1 MASVN
6 KIKELVGKKDFKTAL
21 AELKSIDIEK
31 SLNPQFMR
39 LCGQVYAENKKYD
52 DARKTLISAHVLAPK
67 SSSIIDELIRL
78 YLKMGFFTKAKQYY
92 KIYTACA
99 PSEGIESQTVLYNLK
114 KALQAPDD
122 ELIEILKG
130 ICDKE
135 YVDVW
140 AFELA
145 LLYRKAG
152 RVDECIR
159 ECEKIKDT
167 FSQSNLYVKWARP
180 LKMGSINVDKAFH
193 CYPLQEVAETT
204 GKIYQS
210 VQQENEQLRKDYIEF
225 FGMPEGSGVDDG
237 DAVIVE
243 EDDDDDAISVAAQIT
258 DTVKSTVTSAF
269 GKMKDTIN
277 HPLDE
282 EVEVEIVEIGSDDVD
297 SEEGEL
303 VHDGDASQ
311 DNGGNPWL
319 IEEDTVAARQQEK
332 EEASGEIDD
341 IKVALDRIAKAEQK
355 KAEEAE
361 AKKNAEEADVN
372 AVAEA
377 FAAQFSGDEEEEPEM
392 MSVAQEDLKAETP
405 VQEEPEVQPQQTEEP
420 EEDAIEFLDLGGDEE
435 DEEETSKTEPD
446 EEEEVDISSL
456 LQSIAQNDAEEED
469 ISEDNEEEGEGI
481 SILDLGDEEEEIE
494 FLDLGN
500 EDEEPELDVIDLTE
514 ERTEEKEEPPVIEIS
529 EEEVSEGR
537 ITEET
542 AKKDNEERKDDLEDA
557 DDAVQEGIE
566 KTAEQSDFNENDLER
581 EAFDMADENKP
592 KLSLKLAGG
601 AGAGAGGFGGGANR
615 SSFAG
620 SGMRGAAGGSI
631 LSKEEREF
639 MAQYDAKQ
647 AEREAA
653 AKERARL
660 AKEAAAKEEAE
671 RLEAQRQAA
680 IAEQEAAKRAAEEA
694 KRAEEEA
701 RRRAEEEAKRAAEL
715 AVAEERAR
723 KEAEAEEAARKERM
737 AKEEEE
743 RARLE
748 EEARK
753 LAEERA
759 REEAEAARAAA
770 EEAAKRAE
778 EERIKAEKERERLAE
793 EARRK
798 EEEERKAKEQEKQ
811 KIVQSAKSVRSK
823 YDQEREDAIA
833 AIRAKVEAERAAKE
847 EKKRK
852 AQEVLDEQERRKI
865 KSMPEWKRKQVDPS
879 ILERLGMAIDEDGN
893 LIDPE
898 EAKKEQEAAPE
909 AAVETPETQ
918 TVAEETPTTSE
929 ETQQEAVEV
938 HAGREEEEKV
948 EIAPKRED
956 EGEGVKVADD
966 GVTLAN
972 SALQG
977 GSLSEAGL
985 TGAKLSE
992 VDHNEITLENAAFA
1006 GESLQYDEDFVEKE
1020 EEPVIELGEE
1030 VPADDIAEENA
1041 PEVIQLGAEAEA
1053 PEVIQLGTE
1062 AEAPEVIQLGTETAE
1077 TEPEAEEPV
1086 AEEAPAE
1093 ESAPEVIQLGA
1104 EAETPEV
1111 IQLGTEAEVPEVIQ
1125 LGTEAAET
1133 EPEAEEPVAEEAP
1146 AEESAP
1152 EVIQLGTEAA
1162 EAEPVAEE
1170 PVAEEA
1176 PAEENAPEVIQLG
1189 TEPAEAEPETEEPV
1203 AEEAP
1208 AEESVPEAAP
1218 AEEAAAASA
1227 VAEEPKPSKVI
1238 DGVEFDEQGIPVVAQ
1253 KYIGKYVASSA
1264 VRKQFRK
1271 PLEKIIQKKGVY
1283 RNIVILS
1290 KKGCSVSNMAID
1302 FARTYHELGL
1312 CQNKIV
1318 ATIKAKQLNKT
1329 DLTKIVGKLKGGCL
1343 IIENSGELSREKALQ
1358 VYEMVSNQE
1367 NDIVLMLVGE
1377 VMSVTTMFGQNKEL
1391 NSLFHA
1397 LFLLHDLSDIDL
1409 TDIAIAHMKEKG
1421 YSADEDGLRALK
1433 DRIATL
1439 DHNGIDN
1446 VLAIV
1451 ETAITKAEK
1460 RSQNNLT
1467 DVVFLDDY
1475 EDSGMNVLKEFDFE

>member
-269 GKMKDTIN
+269 GKVKDTIN

-372 AVAEA
+372 AAAEA
-377 FAAQFSGDEEEEPEM
+377 LAAQLSGDEEEEPEM

-405 VQEEPEVQPQQTEEP
+405 VQEEPEVQSQQTEEP
-420 EEDAIEFLDLGGDEE
+420 EEDAIEFLDLGSEEE

-469 ISEDNEEEGEGI
+469 ISEDNEEEEEGI
-481 SILDLGDEEEEIE
+481 SILNLGDEEEEIE

-500 EDEEPELDVIDLTE
+500 EDEEPEQDEEPELDVIDLTE
-514 ERTEEKEEPPVIEIS
+514 ERTEEEEEPPVIEIS

-557 DDAVQEGIE
+557 VDAVQEGIE
-566 KTAEQSDFNENDLER
+566 ETAEQSDFNENDLER
-581 EAFDMADENKP
+581 EAFDMADEKKP
-592 KLSLKLAGG
+592 KLSLKLAG
-601 AGAGAGGFGGGANR
+601 GAGAGGFGGGANR

-620 SGMRGAAGGSI
+620 SGMRGAAGGAI

-701 RRRAEEEAKRAAEL
+701 SRRAEEEAKRAAEL
-715 AVAEERAR
+715 AIAEEQAR

-759 REEAEAARAAA
+759 REEAEAARVAA
-770 EEAAKRAE
+770 EEAAKRA
-778 EERIKAEKERERLAE
+778 
-793 EARRK
+793 
-798 EEEERKAKEQEKQ
+798 
-811 KIVQSAKSVRSK
+811 
-823 YDQEREDAIA
+823 
-833 AIRAKVEAERAAKE
+833 
-847 EKKRK
+847 
-852 AQEVLDEQERRKI
+852 
-865 KSMPEWKRKQVDPS
+865 
-879 ILERLGMAIDEDGN
+879 
-893 LIDPE
+893 
-898 EAKKEQEAAPE
+898 
-909 AAVETPETQ
+909 
-918 TVAEETPTTSE
+918 
-929 ETQQEAVEV
+929 
-938 HAGREEEEKV
+938 
-948 EIAPKRED
+948 
-956 EGEGVKVADD
+956 
-966 GVTLAN
+966 
-972 SALQG
+972 
-977 GSLSEAGL
+977 
-985 TGAKLSE
+985 
-992 VDHNEITLENAAFA
+992 
-1006 GESLQYDEDFVEKE
+1006 
-1020 EEPVIELGEE
+1020 
-1030 VPADDIAEENA
+1030 
-1041 PEVIQLGAEAEA
+1041 
-1053 PEVIQLGTE
+1053 
-1062 AEAPEVIQLGTETAE
+1062 
-1077 TEPEAEEPV
+1077 
-1086 AEEAPAE
+1086 
-1093 ESAPEVIQLGA
+1093 
-1104 EAETPEV
+1104 
-1111 IQLGTEAEVPEVIQ
+1111 
-1125 LGTEAAET
+1125 
-1133 EPEAEEPVAEEAP
+1133 
-1146 AEESAP
+1146 
-1152 EVIQLGTEAA
+1152 
-1162 EAEPVAEE
+1162 
-1170 PVAEEA
+1170 
-1176 PAEENAPEVIQLG
+1176 
-1189 TEPAEAEPETEEPV
+1189 
-1203 AEEAP
+1203 
-1208 AEESVPEAAP
+1208 
-1218 AEEAAAASA
+1218 
-1227 VAEEPKPSKVI
+1227 
-1238 DGVEFDEQGIPVVAQ
+1238 
-1253 KYIGKYVASSA
+1253 
-1264 VRKQFRK
+1264 
-1271 PLEKIIQKKGVY
+1271 
-1283 RNIVILS
+1283 
-1290 KKGCSVSNMAID
+1290 
-1302 FARTYHELGL
+1302 
-1312 CQNKIV
+1312 
-1318 ATIKAKQLNKT
+1318 
-1329 DLTKIVGKLKGGCL
+1329 
-1343 IIENSGELSREKALQ
+1343 
-1358 VYEMVSNQE
+1358 
-1367 NDIVLMLVGE
+1367 
-1377 VMSVTTMFGQNKEL
+1377 
-1391 NSLFHA
+1391 
-1397 LFLLHDLSDIDL
+1397 
-1409 TDIAIAHMKEKG
+1409 
-1421 YSADEDGLRALK
+1421 
-1433 DRIATL
+1433 
-1439 DHNGIDN
+1439 
-1446 VLAIV
+1446 
-1451 ETAITKAEK
+1451 
-1460 RSQNNLT
+1460 
-1467 DVVFLDDY
+1467 
-1475 EDSGMNVLKEFDFE
+1475 

>member
-269 GKMKDTIN
+269 GKVKDTIN

-372 AVAEA
+372 AAAEA

-469 ISEDNEEEGEGI
+469 ISEDNEEEEEGI

-500 EDEEPELDVIDLTE
+500 EDEEPEQDEEPELDVIDLTE
-514 ERTEEKEEPPVIEIS
+514 ERTEEEEEPPVIEIS

-557 DDAVQEGIE
+557 VDAVQEGIE
-566 KTAEQSDFNENDLER
+566 ETAEQSDFNENDLER

-601 AGAGAGGFGGGANR
+601 AGAGAGGFGGGGANR

-620 SGMRGAAGGSI
+620 GGMRGAAGGAI

-701 RRRAEEEAKRAAEL
+701 SRRAEEEAKRAAEL
-715 AVAEERAR
+715 ALAEEQAR

-778 EERIKAEKERERLAE
+778 EERIKAEEERERLAE

-798 EEEERKAKEQEKQ
+798 EEEERKAEEQEKQ

-1041 PEVIQLGAEAEA
+1041 PEVIQLGTEPAEA
-1053 PEVIQLGTE
+1053 
-1062 AEAPEVIQLGTETAE
+1062 
-1077 TEPEAEEPV
+1077 EPEAEEPV

-1093 ESAPEVIQLGA
+1093 ESAPEVIQLGTEPA
-1104 EAETPEV
+1104 EAEPV
-1111 IQLGTEAEVPEVIQ
+1111 
-1125 LGTEAAET
+1125 
-1133 EPEAEEPVAEEAP
+1133 AEEPVAEEVP

-1176 PAEENAPEVIQLG
+1176 PAEESTPEVIQLG
-1189 TEPAEAEPETEEPV
+1189 TEPAEAEPVAEEPV

-1208 AEESVPEAAP
+1208 AEESAPEVIQLGIEPAEAEPVAEEPVAEEAPAEESAPEAAP

>member
-469 ISEDNEEEGEGI
+469 ISEDNEEEEEGI

-1062 AEAPEVIQLGTETAE
+1062 AEAPEVIQLGTE
-1077 TEPEAEEPV
+1077 
-1086 AEEAPAE
+1086 
-1093 ESAPEVIQLGA
+1093 
-1104 EAETPEV
+1104 
-1111 IQLGTEAEVPEVIQ
+1111 
-1125 LGTEAAET
+1125 AAET

-1170 PVAEEA
+1170 AS
-1176 PAEENAPEVIQLG
+1176 AEENAPEVIQLG

>member
-469 ISEDNEEEGEGI
+469 ISEDNEEEEEGI

-909 AAVETPETQ
+909 AAVEAPETQ

-1062 AEAPEVIQLGTETAE
+1062 AEAPEVIQLGTE
-1077 TEPEAEEPV
+1077 
-1086 AEEAPAE
+1086 
-1093 ESAPEVIQLGA
+1093 
-1104 EAETPEV
+1104 
-1111 IQLGTEAEVPEVIQ
+1111 
-1125 LGTEAAET
+1125 AAET

-1170 PVAEEA
+1170 AS
-1176 PAEENAPEVIQLG
+1176 AEENAPEVIQLG

>member
-269 GKMKDTIN
+269 GKVKDTIN

-355 KAEEAE
+355 KAEEA
-361 AKKNAEEADVN
+361 KKNAEEADVN
-372 AVAEA
+372 AAAEA
-377 FAAQFSGDEEEEPEM
+377 LAAQLSGDEEEEPEM

-405 VQEEPEVQPQQTEEP
+405 VQEEPEVQSQQTEEP
-420 EEDAIEFLDLGGDEE
+420 EEDAIEFLDLGSEEE
-435 DEEETSKTEPD
+435 DEEETSKTESD

-469 ISEDNEEEGEGI
+469 ITEDNEEEEEGI
-481 SILDLGDEEEEIE
+481 SILNLGDEEEEIE

-500 EDEEPELDVIDLTE
+500 EDEEPEQDEEPELDVIDLTE
-514 ERTEEKEEPPVIEIS
+514 ERTEEEEEPPVIEIS

-557 DDAVQEGIE
+557 VDAVQEGTE
-566 KTAEQSDFNENDLER
+566 ETAEQSDFNENDLER

-601 AGAGAGGFGGGANR
+601 AGAGGFGGGANR

-620 SGMRGAAGGSI
+620 GGMRGAAGGAI

-701 RRRAEEEAKRAAEL
+701 SRRAEEEAKRAAEL
-715 AVAEERAR
+715 AVAEEQAR

-759 REEAEAARAAA
+759 REEAEAARVAA

-778 EERIKAEKERERLAE
+778 EERIKAEEERERLAE

-918 TVAEETPTTSE
+918 TVAEETSTTSE

-1030 VPADDIAEENA
+1030 VPADDIAEAES
-1041 PEVIQLGAEAEA
+1041 EVVESVEEQ
-1053 PEVIQLGTE
+1053 P
-1062 AEAPEVIQLGTETAE
+1062 
-1077 TEPEAEEPV
+1077 EEPAV
-1086 AEEAPAE
+1086 EDVSAEEEAPTE
-1093 ESAPEVIQLGA
+1093 ESAPEVIQLGTEPA
-1104 EAETPEV
+1104 EAEPVAEEAPTEESAPEV
-1111 IQLGTEAEVPEVIQ
+1111 IQLGTEPAE
-1125 LGTEAAET
+1125 AE
-1133 EPEAEEPVAEEAP
+1133 PVAEEPVAEEAP

-1152 EVIQLGTEAA
+1152 EVIQLGTEPA

-1170 PVAEEA
+1170 SVAEEA
-1176 PAEENAPEVIQLG
+1176 PV
-1189 TEPAEAEPETEEPV
+1189 
-1203 AEEAP
+1203 
-1208 AEESVPEAAP
+1208 EESAPEAAP
-1218 AEEAAAASA
+1218 EEEAAASA

-1238 DGVEFDEQGIPVVAQ
+1238 NGVEFDEQGIPVVAQ

-1318 ATIKAKQLNKT
+1318 ASIKAKQLNKT

-1460 RSQNNLT
+1460 RSQNNLS

>member
-898 EAKKEQEAAPE
+898 EVKKEQEAAPE

-1062 AEAPEVIQLGTETAE
+1062 AE
-1077 TEPEAEEPV
+1077 
-1086 AEEAPAE
+1086 
-1093 ESAPEVIQLGA
+1093 
-1104 EAETPEV
+1104 
-1111 IQLGTEAEVPEVIQ
+1111 VPEVIQ
-1125 LGTEAAET
+1125 LGTEAAE
-1133 EPEAEEPVAEEAP
+1133 AEPVAEEAP

-1176 PAEENAPEVIQLG
+1176 PAEESTPEVIQLG

>member
-446 EEEEVDISSL
+446 EQEEVDISSL

-469 ISEDNEEEGEGI
+469 ISEDNEEEEEGI

-1041 PEVIQLGAEAEA
+1041 PEVIQLGTEAAEAEPA
-1053 PEVIQLGTE
+1053 AEEPVAEEVP
-1062 AEAPEVIQLGTETAE
+1062 AEESAPEVIQLGTETAE

-1093 ESAPEVIQLGA
+1093 ES
-1104 EAETPEV
+1104 TPEV
-1111 IQLGTEAEVPEVIQ
+1111 IQLGTEP
-1125 LGTEAAET
+1125 
-1133 EPEAEEPVAEEAP
+1133 
-1146 AEESAP
+1146 
-1152 EVIQLGTEAA
+1152 A

-1176 PAEENAPEVIQLG
+1176 PAEESAPEVIQLG

>member
-269 GKMKDTIN
+269 GKVKDTIN

-355 KAEEAE
+355 KAEEA
-361 AKKNAEEADVN
+361 KKNAEEADVN
-372 AVAEA
+372 AAAEA
-377 FAAQFSGDEEEEPEM
+377 LAAQLSGDEEEEPEM

-405 VQEEPEVQPQQTEEP
+405 VQEEPEVQSQQTEEP
-420 EEDAIEFLDLGGDEE
+420 EEDAIEFLDLGSEEE
-435 DEEETSKTEPD
+435 DEEETSKTESD

-469 ISEDNEEEGEGI
+469 ITEDNEEEEEGI
-481 SILDLGDEEEEIE
+481 SILNLGDEEEEIE

-500 EDEEPELDVIDLTE
+500 EDEEPEQDEEPELDVIDLTE
-514 ERTEEKEEPPVIEIS
+514 ERTEEEEEPPVIEIS

-557 DDAVQEGIE
+557 VDAVQEGTE
-566 KTAEQSDFNENDLER
+566 ETAEQSDFNENDLER

-601 AGAGAGGFGGGANR
+601 AGAGGFGGGANR

-620 SGMRGAAGGSI
+620 GGMRGAAGGAI

-701 RRRAEEEAKRAAEL
+701 SRRAEEEAKRAAEL
-715 AVAEERAR
+715 AVAEEQAR

-759 REEAEAARAAA
+759 REEAEAARVAA

-778 EERIKAEKERERLAE
+778 EERIKAEEERERLAE

-918 TVAEETPTTSE
+918 TVAEETSTTSE

-1030 VPADDIAEENA
+1030 VPADDIAEAES
-1041 PEVIQLGAEAEA
+1041 EVVESVEEQ
-1053 PEVIQLGTE
+1053 P
-1062 AEAPEVIQLGTETAE
+1062 
-1077 TEPEAEEPV
+1077 EEPAV
-1086 AEEAPAE
+1086 EDVSAEEEAPTE
-1093 ESAPEVIQLGA
+1093 ESAPEVIQLGTEPA
-1104 EAETPEV
+1104 EAEPVAEEAPTEESAPEV
-1111 IQLGTEAEVPEVIQ
+1111 IQLGTEPAE
-1125 LGTEAAET
+1125 AE
-1133 EPEAEEPVAEEAP
+1133 PVAEEPVAEEAP

-1152 EVIQLGTEAA
+1152 EVIQLGTEPA

-1170 PVAEEA
+1170 SVAEEA
-1176 PAEENAPEVIQLG
+1176 PV
-1189 TEPAEAEPETEEPV
+1189 
-1203 AEEAP
+1203 
-1208 AEESVPEAAP
+1208 EESAPEAAP
-1218 AEEAAAASA
+1218 EEEAAASA

-1238 DGVEFDEQGIPVVAQ
+1238 NGVEFDEQGIPVVAQ

-1318 ATIKAKQLNKT
+1318 ASIKAKQLNKT

>member
-269 GKMKDTIN
+269 GKVKDTIN

-355 KAEEAE
+355 KAEEA
-361 AKKNAEEADVN
+361 KKNAEEADVN
-372 AVAEA
+372 AAAEA
-377 FAAQFSGDEEEEPEM
+377 LAAQLSGDEEEEPEM

-405 VQEEPEVQPQQTEEP
+405 VQEEPEVQSQQTEEP
-420 EEDAIEFLDLGGDEE
+420 EEDAIEFLDLGSEEE
-435 DEEETSKTEPD
+435 DEEETSKTESD

-469 ISEDNEEEGEGI
+469 ITEDNEEEEEGI
-481 SILDLGDEEEEIE
+481 SILNLGDEEEEIE

-500 EDEEPELDVIDLTE
+500 EDEEPEQDEEPELDVIDLTE
-514 ERTEEKEEPPVIEIS
+514 ERTEEEEEPPVIEIS

-557 DDAVQEGIE
+557 VDAVQEGTE
-566 KTAEQSDFNENDLER
+566 ETAEQSDFNENDLER

-601 AGAGAGGFGGGANR
+601 AGAGGFGGGANR

-620 SGMRGAAGGSI
+620 GGMRGAAGGAI

-701 RRRAEEEAKRAAEL
+701 SRRAEEEAKRAAEL
-715 AVAEERAR
+715 AVAEEQAR

-759 REEAEAARAAA
+759 REEAEAARVAA

-778 EERIKAEKERERLAE
+778 EERIKAEEERERLAE

-918 TVAEETPTTSE
+918 TVAEETSTTSE

-1030 VPADDIAEENA
+1030 VPADDIAEAESEVVESVEEQPEEPAVEDVSAEEEA
-1041 PEVIQLGAEAEA
+1041 PTEESA

-1062 AEAPEVIQLGTETAE
+1062 PAEAEPVAEEAPTEESAPEVIQLGTEPAE
-1077 TEPEAEEPV
+1077 AEPV

-1093 ESAPEVIQLGA
+1093 ESAPEVIQLGTEPA
-1104 EAETPEV
+1104 EAEPV
-1111 IQLGTEAEVPEVIQ
+1111 
-1125 LGTEAAET
+1125 
-1133 EPEAEEPVAEEAP
+1133 AEEPVAEEAP

-1152 EVIQLGTEAA
+1152 EVIQLGTEPA

-1170 PVAEEA
+1170 SVAEEA
-1176 PAEENAPEVIQLG
+1176 PV
-1189 TEPAEAEPETEEPV
+1189 
-1203 AEEAP
+1203 
-1208 AEESVPEAAP
+1208 EESAPEAAP
-1218 AEEAAAASA
+1218 EEEAAASA

-1238 DGVEFDEQGIPVVAQ
+1238 NGVEFDEQGIPVVAQ

-1318 ATIKAKQLNKT
+1318 ASIKAKQLNKT

>member
-469 ISEDNEEEGEGI
+469 ISEDNEEEEEGI

-1041 PEVIQLGAEAEA
+1041 PEVIQLGAEAE
-1053 PEVIQLGTE
+1053 
-1062 AEAPEVIQLGTETAE
+1062 
-1077 TEPEAEEPV
+1077 
-1086 AEEAPAE
+1086 
-1093 ESAPEVIQLGA
+1093 
-1104 EAETPEV
+1104 TPEV

-1146 AEESAP
+1146 AEES
-1152 EVIQLGTEAA
+1152 T
-1162 EAEPVAEE
+1162 
-1170 PVAEEA
+1170 
-1176 PAEENAPEVIQLG
+1176 PEVIQLG

-1218 AEEAAAASA
+1218 AEQAPAASA